1 VIDHQNFVQVSLNW
15 GQSNEIDD
23 ISVVDAILNAVVQ
36 TMVVVLVKIHMAWMI
51 FQHVLVIVLDTDVN

>member
-15 GQSNEIDD
+15 DQSNEIDY

-36 TMVVVLVKIHMAWMI
+36 TMVVVLVKINTAWMI

>member
-1 VIDHQNFVQVSLNW
+1 VIDHQNFVQVKLNW
-15 GQSNEIDD
+15 DQSNEIDY

-36 TMVVVLVKIHMAWMI
+36 TMVVVLVKINTAWMI